1 MIESPLTAHGHWLLS
16 YSTFRNHEPR
26 GVNPSGE
33 RTMDSIDIVKAYFAA
48 LDSADMSQVDL
59 YLSENYQLVD
69 FTQQP
74 MNKEEMLTMIGL
86 FKSAFPNLK
95 HSLSNIRVESN
106 TVKLTVQLSGRNAA
120 HLDLRK
126 MGIGVIPN
134 SQKFIIFPN
143 GDYEFTIRNEKI
155 TIERDVSPISP
166 NRRMSGM
173 LKAMG
178 VSMAAL

>member
-1 MIESPLTAHGHWLLS
+1 
-16 YSTFRNHEPR
+16 
-26 GVNPSGE
+26 
-33 RTMDSIDIVKAYFAA
+33 MDSIDIVKAYFAA

-59 YLSENYQLVD
+59 YLAENYQLVD

-74 MNKEEMLTMIGL
+74 MDKEAMLDMLSL
-86 FKSAFPNLK
+86 FKSAFLNLR
-95 HSLSNIRVESN
+95 HSLSNIRAEGNV
-106 TVKLTVQLSGRNAA
+106 VKLTVQLSGRNSG

-126 MGIGVIPN
+126 MGIGVIPR

-143 GDYEFTIRNEKI
+143 GDYEFTVRNEKI
-155 TIERDVSPISP
+155 TMERDVSPLSP

-178 VSMAAL
+178 VNMAAL